1 MAPGGG
7 SGAGVSIIV
16 QLNINE
22 DGNFKKVFLCIVVA
36 VVGVEGCWADLHL
49 DGDKGLGGEGSKG
62 GDHQGQVGCAALL
75 W

>member
-1 MAPGGG
+1 MAPGVAGVR
-7 SGAGVSIIV
+7 GVSIIV

-36 VVGVEGCWADLHL
+36 VVGAEGCWADLYL

-62 GDHQGQVGCAALL
+62 GDHQGQMGGAALL